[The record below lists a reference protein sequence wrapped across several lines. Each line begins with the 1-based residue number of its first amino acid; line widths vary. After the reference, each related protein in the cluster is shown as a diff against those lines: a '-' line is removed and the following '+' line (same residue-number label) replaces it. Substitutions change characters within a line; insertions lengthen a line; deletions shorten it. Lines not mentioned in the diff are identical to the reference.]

1 MYDVNR
7 FQEFNVLYLKR
18 KNTKTLKFVK
28 KMMNRKNLMSAWLL
42 FQTNRGNIKP
52 CSFSRL
58 SEFSFYFIWQSL

>member
-28 KMMNRKNLMSAWLL
+28 KNDES
-42 FQTNRGNIKP
+42 
-52 CSFSRL
+52 
-58 SEFSFYFIWQSL
+58 

>member
-28 KMMNRKNLMSAWLL
+28 NDES
-42 FQTNRGNIKP
+42 
-52 CSFSRL
+52 
-58 SEFSFYFIWQSL
+58 